1 MRGKKLEIKVGEK
14 HNRITLLEEVEPH
27 ITPCGTKQRQVKCL
41 CECGREFIARL
52 HDILNEHTK
61 SCGCLDR
68 ERLLERTTKHGLFAL
83 HRDLFKVRS
92 SMIQRCTD
100 PACKAY
106 KWYGAKGIKVC
117 DEWMKDA
124 QAFVEWALANGYRKG
139 LQIDRKDNRGDYS
152 PENCRFVDALTNVS
166 NRGCTCRDRAG
177 TPLSTIYREARDP
190 AVSYECFAYRFKAGW
205 DVNKALTTPAR
216 YRGVE

>member
-1 MRGKKLEIKVGEK
+1 MGKRLEIKAGDEFGKWTV
-14 HNRITLLEEVEPH
+14 LEEVEPQ
-27 ITPCGTKQRQVKCL
+27 ISPRGAKTRMFKCR
-41 CECGREFIARL
+41 CECGTVR
-52 HDILNEHTK
+52 DVSGSSLNTEHSK

-68 ERLLERTTKHGLFAL
+68 ERFLARTTKHGLFAL
-83 HRDLFKVRS
+83 HRNLCKVRS
-92 SMIQRCTD
+92 SMIQRCTN

-106 KWYGAKGIKVC
+106 KRYGANGIKVC

-124 QAFVEWALANGYRKG
+124 LAFVEWALANGYRKG
-139 LQIDRKDNRGDYS
+139 LQIDRKDNRGGYS

-166 NRGCTCRDRAG
+166 NRGCTCRDHEG

-205 DVNKALTTPAR
+205 DVNEALTTPAR
-216 YRGVE
+216 HRGVK